1 MQAVAHSLSFAKKV
15 GVPQSVGREYT
26 REDKEDKDEK
36 HGKGHE
42 RNEKKRGYKGD
53 KS

>member
-26 REDKEDKDEK
+26 EADARKKDKEDKHSERK
-36 HGKGHE
+36 EHKGGK
-42 RNEKKRGYKGD
+42 K
-53 KS
+53 